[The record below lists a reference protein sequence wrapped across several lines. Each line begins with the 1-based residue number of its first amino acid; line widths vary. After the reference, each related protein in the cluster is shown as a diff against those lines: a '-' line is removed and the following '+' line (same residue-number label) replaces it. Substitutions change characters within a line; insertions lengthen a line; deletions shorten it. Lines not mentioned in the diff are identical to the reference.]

1 LVKGERLAKSGF
13 QSNRSIEYDDGCVS
27 SESRSF
33 YRRFPLLFISQFA
46 CLSFAPGEKADT
58 AIVNGI
64 GCFGK
69 IAQDFC
75 LVFVGQTKGR

>member
-1 LVKGERLAKSGF
+1 MTVACHLSRGRFAA
-13 QSNRSIEYDDGCVS
+13 VS
-27 SESRSF
+27 R
-33 YRRFPLLFISQFA
+33 YYFISQFA
-46 CLSFAPGEKADT
+46 CLSFDPGEKADT

-75 LVFVGQTKGR
+75 LVFVGQMKGR